1 MSSSEESVEEENNRD
16 TDESIEKGEKG
27 VEDNIGDCDTD
38 EEEDG
43 AVTVLK
49 LSNGVMFRVP
59 VKVQGMQLQAVVDTA
74 AQVTLVS
81 EEFYKSLDPAP
92 PIRKEVVMNTAGKGM
107 QMNGYI
113 DGPFQVVLGTHQF
126 SVEIY
131 VAPIEEDMLLGLDFL
146 EANGVSLHLKEK
158 ELQIAGEV
166 IPMSLGTGS
175 PLVNEKETEVFLV
188 KGCKVPPNSV
198 MRVGAQLSESMAGEY
213 IVKAATKG
221 EILIPRTLHKGGDNP
236 VLCLINLS
244 DHYVE
249 LEKGEV
255 FAYAEEVCSKVE
267 PVGIR
272 KVEPVGIQKVE
283 VAEPG
288 DQENGKREIPEHLTN
303 LFDKSKGELNGQE
316 QTQLSELLCEFE
328 DVFAKSE
335 FDLGKFNTIQHGI
348 DTGAN
353 RPVKQRIR
361 RTPLGFAGEEEAQL
375 KKMLGAGVI
384 RPSVSEW
391 ASAPVLIRK
400 RCGSVRWCVDYR
412 ALNALTIKDVFLL
425 LLVDECLD
433 TLAGNVWYSK
443 LDANSA
449 YWQLKIKPEDYS
461 KTAFITKYMYG
472 LFEFARMA
480 FGLCN
485 SPATYAR
492 VVNLVLR
499 GLNWK
504 VVLAFLDDILVL
516 GKDFEGH
523 LANLRAVLVRF
534 REYRLK
540 LKPTKC
546 ELFQKGVEFLGR
558 VVGPRGMH
566 IGPGYIKDGTGY
578 EYDGNVFVAWVLQV
592 RRAEVV
598 TK

>member
-16 TDESIEKGEKG
+16 TDESIEKDEKG

-316 QTQLSELLCEFE
+316 
-328 DVFAKSE
+328 
-335 FDLGKFNTIQHGI
+335 
-348 DTGAN
+348 
-353 RPVKQRIR
+353 
-361 RTPLGFAGEEEAQL
+361 
-375 KKMLGAGVI
+375 
-384 RPSVSEW
+384 
-391 ASAPVLIRK
+391 
-400 RCGSVRWCVDYR
+400 
-412 ALNALTIKDVFLL
+412 
-425 LLVDECLD
+425 
-433 TLAGNVWYSK
+433 
-443 LDANSA
+443 
-449 YWQLKIKPEDYS
+449 
-461 KTAFITKYMYG
+461 
-472 LFEFARMA
+472 
-480 FGLCN
+480 
-485 SPATYAR
+485 
-492 VVNLVLR
+492 
-499 GLNWK
+499 
-504 VVLAFLDDILVL
+504 
-516 GKDFEGH
+516 
-523 LANLRAVLVRF
+523 
-534 REYRLK
+534 
-540 LKPTKC
+540 
-546 ELFQKGVEFLGR
+546 
-558 VVGPRGMH
+558 
-566 IGPGYIKDGTGY
+566 
-578 EYDGNVFVAWVLQV
+578 
-592 RRAEVV
+592 
-598 TK
+598 